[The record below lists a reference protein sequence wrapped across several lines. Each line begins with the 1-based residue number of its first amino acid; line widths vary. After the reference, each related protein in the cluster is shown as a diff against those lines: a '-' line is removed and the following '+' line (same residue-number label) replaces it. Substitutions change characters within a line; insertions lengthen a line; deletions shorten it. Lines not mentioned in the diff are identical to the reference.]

1 MIREILNPMLTQLIN
16 ARILTPQGW
25 LKDGSVLIRDGKI
38 LEVTNCDLA
47 VIGAQLIDVKGMYV
61 LPGGVEIH
69 AHGGG
74 GRDFMECTE
83 DAFRGAVQTH
93 MKYGTTSIFPTLSS
107 STVPMI
113 EQAAETCTKMMA
125 EKDSPILGLHL
136 EGHYLNMAMAGG
148 QMPENI
154 KNPDPNEYIPIVEN
168 WHCIKRWDAA
178 PELPGAMQFGKY
190 ITGKGIL
197 ASVAHTQAEF
207 EDIRT
212 AYEAGYTH
220 ATHFYNA
227 MPGFHKRR
235 EYKYEGTVES
245 IYLMDDMTVEVVA
258 DGIHVPP
265 TILRLVYKIKGVERM
280 CAITDALACAASD
293 SKEAF
298 DPRVIIEDGVCKLA
312 DHSALAGSV
321 ATMDRLIRT
330 MVQKAIIYDRIIS
343 SDAWDALMENE
354 YYYNIHRGLLN
365 GFPGTVLAL
374 LNIMFGLWALAASV
388 SCSGNRPAAAP
399 SAVGVWADRDCELLR
414 TERFALLFESN
425 GDTTTSLLQ
434 RMDATDTV
442 LLGKTVFTPDSVL
455 MQYVHRPGEARQYA
469 DPGAVQ
475 PDGRLRIVVEGR
487 ERMLEKIESFAV
499 SAPYEMLKASPLEIG
514 FCIQQ
519 WSLGTRCRCENG
531 SISFE
536 AGTNRHSYTFNIE
549 PGFVYCRA
557 ARLRFNE
564 RGGLFAQNIRMMAN
578 AREHTA
584 FRRSPQTSD
593 RTTII
598 FPAM

>member
-1 MIREILNPMLTQLIN
+1 MLTQLIN

-330 MVQKAIIYDRIIS
+330 MVQKADIPLADAARMVSETPARIMGVYDRKGSLQKGKDADIIVM
-343 SDAWDALMENE
+343 DEDLKIRAVWAM
-354 YYYNIHRGLLN
+354 GKLLYHKIY
-365 GFPGTVLAL
+365 P
-374 LNIMFGLWALAASV
+374 NIM
-388 SCSGNRPAAAP
+388 
-399 SAVGVWADRDCELLR
+399 
-414 TERFALLFESN
+414 
-425 GDTTTSLLQ
+425 
-434 RMDATDTV
+434 RMNF
-442 LLGKTVFTPDSVL
+442 VF
-455 MQYVHRPGEARQYA
+455 
-469 DPGAVQ
+469 
-475 PDGRLRIVVEGR
+475 RI
-487 ERMLEKIESFAV
+487 
-499 SAPYEMLKASPLEIG
+499 
-514 FCIQQ
+514 
-519 WSLGTRCRCENG
+519 
-531 SISFE
+531 
-536 AGTNRHSYTFNIE
+536 
-549 PGFVYCRA
+549 FVK
-557 ARLRFNE
+557 F
-564 RGGLFAQNIRMMAN
+564 
-578 AREHTA
+578 
-584 FRRSPQTSD
+584 
-593 RTTII
+593 
-598 FPAM
+598 

>member
-1 MIREILNPMLTQLIN
+1 MLIQLIN

-83 DAFRGAVQTH
+83 DAFLSATRTH

-113 EQAAETCTKMMA
+113 EQAAETCTKLME

-154 KNPDPNEYIPIVEN
+154 KNPDPNEYIPIVEK

-330 MVQKAIIYDRIIS
+330 MVQKADIPLADAARMVSETPARIMGVFDRKGSLQKGKDADIIVMDEELKIR
-343 SDAWDALMENE
+343 A
-354 YYYNIHRGLLN
+354 
-365 GFPGTVLAL
+365 
-374 LNIMFGLWALAASV
+374 
-388 SCSGNRPAAAP
+388 
-399 SAVGVWADRDCELLR
+399 VWAMGKLV
-414 TERFALLFESN
+414 S
-425 GDTTTSLLQ
+425 G
-434 RMDATDTV
+434 TDT
-442 LLGKTVFTPDSVL
+442 LS
-455 MQYVHRPGEARQYA
+455 
-469 DPGAVQ
+469 
-475 PDGRLRIVVEGR
+475 
-487 ERMLEKIESFAV
+487 
-499 SAPYEMLKASPLEIG
+499 
-514 FCIQQ
+514 
-519 WSLGTRCRCENG
+519 
-531 SISFE
+531 
-536 AGTNRHSYTFNIE
+536 
-549 PGFVYCRA
+549 
-557 ARLRFNE
+557 
-564 RGGLFAQNIRMMAN
+564 
-578 AREHTA
+578 
-584 FRRSPQTSD
+584 
-593 RTTII
+593 
-598 FPAM
+598 

>member
-1 MIREILNPMLTQLIN
+1 MLTQLIN

-83 DAFRGAVQTH
+83 DAFRAAVKTH

-113 EQAAETCTKMMA
+113 EQAAETCTKLME

-148 QMPENI
+148 QIPENI
-154 KNPDPNEYIPIVEN
+154 KSPDPNEYIPIVET
-168 WHCIKRWDAA
+168 WSCIKRWDAA
-178 PELPGAMQFGKY
+178 PELPGSMQFGKY
-190 ITGKGIL
+190 ITAKGIL

-245 IYLMDDMTVEVVA
+245 IYLLDDMTVEVVA

-265 TILRLVYKIKGVERM
+265 TILRLVYKIKGVERT
-280 CAITDALACAASD
+280 CLITDALACAGSD
-293 SKEAF
+293 SREAF

-330 MVQKAIIYDRIIS
+330 MVQKAEIPLADAVRMASETPAKIMGVYDRKGSLQKGKDADIIVM
-343 SDAWDALMENE
+343 DED
-354 YYYNIHRGLLN
+354 LN
-365 GFPGTVLAL
+365 VRA
-374 LNIMFGLWALAASV
+374 
-388 SCSGNRPAAAP
+388 
-399 SAVGVWADRDCELLR
+399 VWA
-414 TERFALLFESN
+414 
-425 GDTTTSLLQ
+425 
-434 RMDATDTV
+434 M
-442 LLGKTVFTPDSVL
+442 GKLVPETNT
-455 MQYVHRPGEARQYA
+455 
-469 DPGAVQ
+469 
-475 PDGRLRIVVEGR
+475 
-487 ERMLEKIESFAV
+487 
-499 SAPYEMLKASPLEIG
+499 
-514 FCIQQ
+514 
-519 WSLGTRCRCENG
+519 
-531 SISFE
+531 IS
-536 AGTNRHSYTFNIE
+536 
-549 PGFVYCRA
+549 
-557 ARLRFNE
+557 
-564 RGGLFAQNIRMMAN
+564 
-578 AREHTA
+578 
-584 FRRSPQTSD
+584 
-593 RTTII
+593 
-598 FPAM
+598 

>member
-1 MIREILNPMLTQLIN
+1 MLTQLIN

-25 LKDGSVLIRDGKI
+25 LKDGSVLIRDGQI

-47 VIGAQLIDVKGMYV
+47 VIGAQLVDVKGMYV
-61 LPGGVEIH
+61 VPGGVEIH

-83 DAFRGAVQTH
+83 DAFRGAVKTH

-113 EQAAETCTKMMA
+113 EQAAETCTKLMA
-125 EKDSPILGLHL
+125 EKNSPILGLHL

-154 KNPDPNEYIPIVEN
+154 KNPDPNEYIPIVEK
-168 WHCIKRWDAA
+168 WACIKRWDAA

-190 ITGKGIL
+190 ITAKGIL

-212 AYEAGYTH
+212 AYDAGYTH

-265 TILRLVYKIKGVERM
+265 TILRLAYKIKGVERM

-293 SKEAF
+293 SQEAF

-312 DHSALAGSV
+312 DRSALAGSV

-330 MVQKAIIYDRIIS
+330 LVQKADIPLADAVRMVSETPARIMGVYDRKGSLQKGKDADII
-343 SDAWDALMENE
+343 
-354 YYYNIHRGLLN
+354 
-365 GFPGTVLAL
+365 VLDDELKVRA
-374 LNIMFGLWALAASV
+374 
-388 SCSGNRPAAAP
+388 
-399 SAVGVWADRDCELLR
+399 VWAMGELVP
-414 TERFALLFESN
+414 E
-425 GDTTTSLLQ
+425 
-434 RMDATDTV
+434 
-442 LLGKTVFTPDSVL
+442 
-455 MQYVHRPGEARQYA
+455 
-469 DPGAVQ
+469 
-475 PDGRLRIVVEGR
+475 
-487 ERMLEKIESFAV
+487 
-499 SAPYEMLKASPLEIG
+499 
-514 FCIQQ
+514 
-519 WSLGTRCRCENG
+519 
-531 SISFE
+531 
-536 AGTNRHSYTFNIE
+536 TNTLS
-549 PGFVYCRA
+549 
-557 ARLRFNE
+557 
-564 RGGLFAQNIRMMAN
+564 
-578 AREHTA
+578 
-584 FRRSPQTSD
+584 
-593 RTTII
+593 
-598 FPAM
+598 